1 LSLNGSQKSC
11 PKGAGAALIVVALNR
26 SFFFFF
32 KVVAVNG
39 LAFSGLA
46 SALEAFCSADFP
58 APLTVLFWIGM
69 ASTLSSR
76 FRETAEFE

>member
-1 LSLNGSQKSC
+1 M
-11 PKGAGAALIVVALNR
+11 VVALKR
-26 SFFFFF
+26 SFFRLLAS
-32 KVVAVNG
+32 VVAVNG

-46 SALEAFCSADFP
+46 SALDCFGSADLP